1 MKFPDRNFPSWRFR
15 SEDRP
20 YWPIALLWPILKF
33 CTTLMMLHGQVTGQ
47 GLNFR
52 TFLKNGVK
60 IDTFCSCRAL
70 WRSVTHFRAR
80 GQGRKRTFHFIL
92 LGWGVLLL
100 EKHYLGCLQLKRM
113 VPWGISDVYFSGDKK
128 FRIIFWIIRIILFQ
142 EFFNF
147 VPNDGLL
154 LLFWCTRLSLL
165 KYFNKRLF

>member
-1 MKFPDRNFPSWRFR
+1 MTI
-15 SEDRP
+15 
-20 YWPIALLWPILKF
+20 PIRGPTLLAYRAFVAYFEILQHIEGARW
-33 CTTLMMLHGQVTGQ
+33 TLY
-47 GLNFR
+47 R
-52 TFLKNGVK
+52 TRVKNGVK
-60 IDTFCSCRAL
+60 IDTFWSCRAL

-92 LGWGVLLL
+92 WGWGVLLL